1 MEKKYMYSISV
12 VCIFLSIW
20 MLFTAS
26 KYVFID
32 DTGKF
37 GIGAFLLGI
46 SGIIFTYFSVGNI
59 KWKRAINA
67 YIIGLIL
74 LIVLFFCFL
83 PTYTYKEAVTQV
95 ENLTGEKMIPTTEP
109 KKSIRHYI
117 IYIKEGTYLFN
128 AESGEF
134 GKREE

>member
-1 MEKKYMYSISV
+1 MEKKYVYSICV

-32 DTGKF
+32 NTEKC
-37 GIGAFLLGI
+37 GIGAFFLGI
-46 SGIIFTYFSVGNI
+46 SGIIFTYFSVGKI
-59 KWKRAINA
+59 RWKLVIAT

-83 PTYTYKEAVTQV
+83 PTYTYKEAVTKV
-95 ENLTGEKMIPTTEP
+95 ENLTVEKMIPTTLP

-117 IYIKEGTYLFN
+117 IYTKEGTYLFN

-134 GKREE
+134 GKRE